1 MSQTLPTKTKT
12 AATEGFQPRPLA
24 RIDKALSLIRQ
35 AGIPLPTG
43 ENSTVAI
50 SGLVKDLLPYGET
63 EVTAIVRTLNQIQ
76 VFNEIVREHLDQT
89 SVGERYIRI
98 AKDFTSIRDDSKR
111 MLAQIEDGKL
121 SLGDRVGNQWMLIT
135 RGSIPKRFN
144 RIREVA
150 KDIQRAGEDTAH
162 RLREILKG
170 YAEARLGL
178 QEARILAD
186 DLRKKTRAAWETAQ
200 AELTAANDELTRLRE
215 TGAEARLIN
224 EAELKRDEGVRDV
237 RETERLFQISED
249 LYNNLS
255 VSYEAG
261 DAIMTRVA
269 QTAEVQE
276 RVWSQSVVFFNT
288 NETVLTALS
297 ASFTGIKSL
306 HETTQGHEALK
317 NGINEALGD
326 LATTGTTVMEA
337 GLRSGYGPTISA
349 EAVKKVVDAII
360 DFQERSYAIKD
371 EMRAQAAKNEQEM
384 RVVMEDGRQRLTKLL
399 TNPPKPAA

>member
-12 AATEGFQPRPLA
+12 VSTEGFQPRPLG
-24 RIDKALSLIRQ
+24 RIDKALSIVRN
-35 AGIPLPTG
+35 AGIPIPSG
-43 ENSTVAI
+43 ENSTVAV
-50 SGLVKDLLPYGET
+50 SGLVKDLLPFGET

-76 VFNEIVREHLDQT
+76 VFNEIVRENLDQT

-98 AKDFTSIRDDSKR
+98 AKDFDSIRDDSKR

-121 SLGDRVGNQWMLIT
+121 SLADRVGNHWMVIT

-144 RIREVA
+144 RIRTVA
-150 KDIQRAGEDTAH
+150 QDIQRAGEGTVH
-162 RLREILKG
+162 RLRQIMTG
-170 YAEARLGL
+170 YQEARLGL

-186 DLRKKTRAAWETAQ
+186 DLRKKTRAAWDQAQ
-200 AELTAANDELTRLRE
+200 AELVAANEELERLRAE
-215 TGAEARLIN
+215 GAEQGQIN
-224 EAELKRDEGVRDV
+224 HAELRRDEGLRDV
-237 RETERLFQISED
+237 RESERVFQISED

-255 VSYEAG
+255 ISYEAG

-269 QTAEVQE
+269 QTADVQE
-276 RVWSQSVVFFNT
+276 RVWSQSVTFFAT

-297 ASFTGIKSL
+297 ASFTGLKSL

-317 NGINEALGD
+317 KGINEALGD
-326 LATTGTTVMEA
+326 LASTGTTVMEA
-337 GLRSGYGPTISA
+337 GLRSGYGATISA

-371 EMRAQAAKNEQEM
+371 EMRKQATQNEQEV
-384 RVVMEDGRQRLTKLL
+384 RAVMEDGRARLTKLL
-399 TNPPKPAA
+399 TNPPPSAS